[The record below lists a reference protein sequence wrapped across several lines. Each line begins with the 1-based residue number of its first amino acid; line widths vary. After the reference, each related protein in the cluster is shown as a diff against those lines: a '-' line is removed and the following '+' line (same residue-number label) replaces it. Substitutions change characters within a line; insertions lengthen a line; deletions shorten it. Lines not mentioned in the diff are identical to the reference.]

1 MQSLNSVGDTRRA
14 LVATG
19 IGMFIAF
26 LFLAPLAVSAS
37 TTSVKVTTDKTS
49 YSGTAT
55 IHVSGNVTSAPGVS
69 GTNVAVTVSGPAGSP
84 NPVDAN
90 QFLVNANTGAFNG
103 TFITGGPNYAINGT
117 YTITANYGG
126 VTGTANFQYGS
137 VGTSTSK
144 NNSGVTTTIFAST
157 TTTVVQAG
165 ATTTVVQ
172 QGATTTV
179 VQQQQTTITQA
190 VTTAM
195 TVTESA
201 TATTDSTALAVGAL
215 GVIIAIIAIVL
226 SVLTMRRRKI

>member
-26 LFLAPLAVSAS
+26 LFLAPLAVSAA
-37 TTSVKVTTDKTS
+37 TTSVTVTTDKTS

-55 IHVSGNVTSAPGVS
+55 IHVSGTVTSAPGIS
-69 GTNVAVTVSGPAGSP
+69 GTNVAVTISGPAGSP

-103 TFITGGPNYAINGT
+103 TFVTGGTNYAINGT

-126 VTGTANFQYGS
+126 VTGTVNFQYGS
-137 VGTSTSK
+137 VSTSTS
-144 NNSGVTTTIFAST
+144 NTSGVTTTVFAST
-157 TTTVVQAG
+157 TTTVIEAPV
-165 ATTTVVQ
+165 TTTVVQ
-172 QGATTTV
+172 QGVTTTV
-179 VQQQQTTITQA
+179 VQQQQTTISSIVTSA
-190 VTTAM
+190 VTT
-195 TVTESA
+195 TVSA
-201 TATTDSTALAVGAL
+201 SATTDSTALAVGAV

-226 SVLTMRRRKI
+226 SVLTMRKK